1 MERGRPLGGEGWC
14 GVPPCPRGAGGGGG
28 DPRHSFRGCKRP
40 MVPTMPI
47 LVIEDDPSVLRSHM
61 RLLEQG
67 GFEVLPATNG
77 MEAFE
82 HLRTENVDAILC
94 DVDMPTLSGTGFFEQ
109 LEELQPDMASRV
121 VFVTGHA
128 DEPETRRFLEQTG
141 QPFLGKPT
149 QNGELVAAI
158 RRIVERR
165 GSGGYA
171 PTKDV

>member
-1 MERGRPLGGEGWC
+1 
-14 GVPPCPRGAGGGGG
+14 
-28 DPRHSFRGCKRP
+28 
-40 MVPTMPI
+40 
-47 LVIEDDPSVLRSHM
+47 M

-67 GFEVLPATNG
+67 GFEFRPATNG
-77 MEAFE
+77 MEAFD

-94 DVDMPTLSGTGFFEQ
+94 DVDMPTLNGTGFFEQ

-128 DEPETRRFLEQTG
+128 DEPETREFLEQTG

-158 RRIVERR
+158 RRRVERR
-165 GSGGYA
+165 GSGGYV

>member
-1 MERGRPLGGEGWC
+1 MI
-14 GVPPCPRGAGGGGG
+14 
-28 DPRHSFRGCKRP
+28 H
-40 MVPTMPI
+40 TMPV
-47 LVIEDDPSVLRSHM
+47 LVVEDDPSVLRSHT

-67 GFEVLPATNG
+67 GFAVLPAVNG

-94 DVDMPTLSGTGFFEQ
+94 DVDMPTLNGTSFFEQ
-109 LEELQPDMASRV
+109 LEELQPEMASRV

-128 DEPETRRFLEQTG
+128 DEPEIREFLEQTG

-149 QNGELVAAI
+149 LDDELVSAV

-165 GSGGYA
+165 GSSGCA
-171 PTKDV
+171 PTRGV

>member
-1 MERGRPLGGEGWC
+1 
-14 GVPPCPRGAGGGGG
+14 
-28 DPRHSFRGCKRP
+28 
-40 MVPTMPI
+40 
-47 LVIEDDPSVLRSHM
+47 M

-67 GFEVLPATNG
+67 GFEVLAAVNG

-94 DVDMPTLSGTGFFEQ
+94 DVDMPTLNGTGFFEQ
-109 LEELQPDMASRV
+109 LEELQPGMASRV

-128 DEPETRRFLEQTG
+128 DEPETRRVLEQTG
-141 QPFLGKPT
+141 QPVPGQPT
-149 QNGELVAAI
+149 QDDELVAAV

-171 PTKDV
+171 PTTDV

>member
-1 MERGRPLGGEGWC
+1 MMP
-14 GVPPCPRGAGGGGG
+14 VP
-28 DPRHSFRGCKRP
+28 
-40 MVPTMPI
+40 V
-47 LVIEDDPSVLRSHM
+47 VEDGPSVRRSHT

-67 GFEVLPATNG
+67 AFAVLPAVNG

-94 DVDMPTLSGTGFFEQ
+94 DVDMPTLNGTGFFEQ

-149 QNGELVAAI
+149 QDDELVSAV

-171 PTKDV
+171 PTTDV

>member
-1 MERGRPLGGEGWC
+1 
-14 GVPPCPRGAGGGGG
+14 
-28 DPRHSFRGCKRP
+28 
-40 MVPTMPI
+40 
-47 LVIEDDPSVLRSHM
+47 M

-67 GFEVLPATNG
+67 GFEVLAAVNG

-82 HLRTENVDAILC
+82 HLRTQDVDAILC
-94 DVDMPTLSGTGFFEQ
+94 DIDMPTLNGTGFFEQ

-149 QNGELVAAI
+149 QDDELVAAV
-158 RRIVERR
+158 RRIIQRR
-165 GSGGYA
+165 RSGGYA
-171 PTKDV
+171 PSTDI